1 MLALILKGFL
11 CLIGLFAFCTFTV
24 IGIKITFLSLK
35 AKFSSKGETVNA
47 KAQTI
52 KPQRKP
58 INSISIN
65 PEEIDRIYVKKSS

>member
-1 MLALILKGFL
+1 MLSLAMKGFL

-24 IGIKITFLSLK
+24 VGIKITFLTLK
-35 AKFSSKGETVNA
+35 AKFYSKDAIANT
-47 KAQTI
+47 KTQTI

-58 INSISIN
+58 IKSISIN